1 MGHPS
6 LYSSFKQKYTVYDEY
21 DNIYCEYFLRNSTD
35 LDFTFSG
42 PKLFASLIHDRPVI
56 ATAQFDQPIGYRLF
70 LIASFG
76 DFKFFFSSVSTMAPP
91 HRVRGICQI
100 ILHLVCSLR
109 ADPAPAVT
117 VTFSKSQSEPACAA
131 NGNDRVSLRSGRRG
145 AATRNCGP
153 PC

>member
-6 LYSSFKQKYTVYDEY
+6 LYSSFKQKYTVSDEY

-35 LDFTFSG
+35 LDLTFSG

-76 DFKFFFSSVSTMAPP
+76 DFKFFFLLSARWRRRTVCEGYVKSFCTWYALSALTRLPP
-91 HRVRGICQI
+91 
-100 ILHLVCSLR
+100 S
-109 ADPAPAVT
+109 P
-117 VTFSKSQSEPACAA
+117 
-131 NGNDRVSLRSGRRG
+131 
-145 AATRNCGP
+145 
-153 PC
+153 